1 MISDSGDAPF
11 ILNERSTVMNQSSAP
26 RSSRFRV
33 GWNKVKTF
41 FSKPYNVIL
50 LLMGIVVTITTIA
63 PIVAIVEDTFKIHPG
78 TIDAY
83 LTGQASGYTLVNYI
97 DLFTSNLAKTN
108 LWNPLLN
115 TIYLAVGTCAV
126 SILFGGMFAFL
137 ITRTNMAWRK
147 YLSSIFIFPYIMPQW
162 TLVMVWKNLFYSNAV
177 TGTSNGLLSAL
188 FGLNMPIW
196 WCKGLFPS
204 LVVLGLHYA
213 PFAYILIGGIFR
225 NMDANLEEA
234 ATILDTPKW
243 KTMFKVTL
251 PMVKPAILSTILLV
265 FGSAMG
271 SYPVPHYL
279 NLTTLSTKYVS
290 LNSKYTGEASILAIV
305 MMLFGVG
312 IMLLNQISLHSRK
325 NYTTVTGKSGQI
337 SKINLGRIGKYV
349 IALVLV
355 VITFFTS
362 IFPIVSFAFETFLP
376 NPGDY
381 SFLYTWDFNNLT
393 TKWWTIAEN
402 VTENGMYGQK
412 GMLYN
417 ATIWNAF
424 KGTIL
429 VSVACALLAGTI
441 GTLIGYAVAKNRR
454 SKGANYVNS
463 MAFLPYLMPSIAVG
477 AAFFVLFSNEQI
489 NLFNTYTLLIIAG
502 TIKYIPFASRSSLNS
517 MLQLSGEIE
526 EAAIIQDIPWI
537 KRMTRI
543 IIPIQ
548 KSSIISGYMLP
559 FMTCLRELSL
569 FMLLC
574 TQGFILSTTLDY
586 FDEMGLYA
594 FSSGINLILIITILV
609 CNTAVNKITGA
620 SLDEGIGG

>member
-1 MISDSGDAPF
+1 
-11 ILNERSTVMNQSSAP
+11 MNQTTTPGAARSAIL
-26 RSSRFRV
+26 
-33 GWNKVKTF
+33 WNRLRTF
-41 FSKPYNVIL
+41 LSKPHNVIL

-78 TIDAY
+78 TIDAH
-83 LTGQASGYTLVNYI
+83 LTGQTAGYTLVNYI
-97 DLFTSNLAKTN
+97 DLFTSTLAKTN
-108 LWNPLLN
+108 LWTPLLN
-115 TIYLAVGTCAV
+115 TIYLAVGTCLV
-126 SILFGGMFAFL
+126 SILFGGVFAFL
-137 ITRTNMAWRK
+137 VTRTNLAWRK

-162 TLVMVWKNLFYSNAV
+162 TLAVVWQHLFNSNAV
-177 TGTSNGLLSAL
+177 TGTSNGLLAATL
-188 FGLNMPIW
+188 GIEMPAW
-196 WCKGLFPS
+196 WCLGLFPS
-204 LVVLGLHYA
+204 VVVLGLHYA

-243 KTMFKVTL
+243 KIMFRVTL

-265 FGSAMG
+265 FGSSMG

-279 NLTTLSTKYVS
+279 NLTTLATKYVS
-290 LNSKYTGEASILAIV
+290 MNSKYTGEASILAII
-305 MMLFGVG
+305 MMIFGVA
-312 IMLLNQISLHSRK
+312 IMLLNQLSLQSRK

-337 SKINLGRIGKYV
+337 SKINLGRVGKYV

-355 VITFFTS
+355 VVTFFTS

-381 SFLYTWDFNNLT
+381 SFLYTGDTDNLT
-393 TKWWTIAEN
+393 TKWWVTDEN
-402 VTENGMYGQK
+402 ITENGMYGQK
-412 GMLYN
+412 GILHN
-417 ATIWNAF
+417 DTIWRAF
-424 KGTIL
+424 KGTIW
-429 VSVACALLAGTI
+429 VSVCCSLLAGTI
-441 GTLIGYAVAKNRR
+441 GTMIGYAVSKNRR
-454 SKGANYVNS
+454 SKLANYVNS
-463 MAFLPYLMPSIAVG
+463 VAFLPYLMPSIAVG
-477 AAFFVLFSNEQI
+477 VAFFILFSNQYI
-489 NLFNTYTLLIIAG
+489 NLFNTYTLLIIVG

-526 EAAIIQDIPWI
+526 ESAMILNIPWV

-548 KSSIISGYMLP
+548 KSSIISGYLLP

-609 CNTAVNKITGA
+609 FNTVVNKVTGA

>member
-1 MISDSGDAPF
+1 MDQTTTSRAS
-11 ILNERSTVMNQSSAP
+11 RSAIRT
-26 RSSRFRV
+26 
-33 GWNKVKTF
+33 NKVKTF
-41 FSKPYNVIL
+41 FSKPHNVIL
-50 LLMGIVVTITTIA
+50 LLMGLVLTVTTVA
-63 PIVAIVEDTFKIHPG
+63 PIIAIVEDTFKIHAG

-83 LTGQASGYTLVNYI
+83 LTGQSSGYTAVNYI
-97 DLFTSNLAKTN
+97 DLFTSSMAKSN
-108 LWNPLLN
+108 LWTPLLN
-115 TIYLAVGTCAV
+115 TVWLAVGTCVV
-126 SILFGGMFAFL
+126 SILFGGLFAFL
-137 ITRTNMAWRK
+137 ITRTNLAWRK

-162 TLVMVWKNLFYSNAV
+162 TLAVVWQNLFNSNAV
-177 TGTSNGLLSAL
+177 TGTSNGLLAATA
-188 FGLNMPIW
+188 GITMPIW

-204 LVVLGLHYA
+204 IVVLGLHYA

-243 KTMFKVTL
+243 KIMCRVTL

-279 NLTTLSTKYVS
+279 GLTTLATKYVS
-290 LNSKYTGEASILAIV
+290 MNSKYTGEASILAII
-305 MMLFGVG
+305 MMIFGVA
-312 IMLLNQISLHSRK
+312 IMLLNQLSLQSRK

-337 SKINLGRIGKYV
+337 SKINLGRVGRYV
-349 IALVLV
+349 IALILV
-355 VITFFTS
+355 VVTFFTS

-381 SFLYTWDFNNLT
+381 SFLYTGDTKNLT
-393 TKWWTIAEN
+393 TKWWTTSEN

-412 GMLYN
+412 GILHN
-417 ATIWNAF
+417 ETIWHAF
-424 KGTIL
+424 RGTIW
-429 VSVACALLAGTI
+429 VSVCCALLAGTI
-441 GTLIGYAVAKNRR
+441 GTLIGYAVSKNRR
-454 SKGANYVNS
+454 SKWANYVNS
-463 MAFLPYLMPSIAVG
+463 VAFLPYLMPSIAVG
-477 AAFFVLFSNEQI
+477 VAFFILFSNEHV
-489 NLFNTYTLLIIAG
+489 NLFNTYTILIIVG

-537 KRMTRI
+537 KRMTRV

-548 KSSIISGYMLP
+548 KSSIISGYLLP

-574 TQGFILSTTLDY
+574 VQGFILSTTLDY

-609 CNTAVNKITGA
+609 CNTLVNKVTGA
-620 SLDEGIGG
+620 SLDKGIGG